1 MPATIVE
8 RKGVVMNKYTSL
20 FMISIL
26 FIGMTTIGFE
36 RAGAAGNITLSPT
49 SGPPGSTVTVNGS
62 GFPANTANIAVVF
75 DSQFL
80 AEVNANSN
88 GAFTVSVTIPT
99 SATVGSH
106 TISANYGSGDLPKA
120 TFTVTS
126 PQTSISLSPTSGT
139 AGTSVTI
146 SGSNFGASKTI
157 TIKFDNNP
165 ITTSPSTVTTTS
177 TGTFS
182 ATITIPNTASAG
194 SHIITATDNSS
205 PALSAS
211 ATFTVGATTS
221 GVTLS
226 PTSGPTG
233 TVVTVS
239 GSNFAINTSIT
250 INFDN
255 SPLKTVVSSNTG
267 SFSTTITIPNNA
279 IQGSH
284 IVSATDGTK
293 TESATFAVVV
303 TAITISPTSGIA
315 GSTVTVSGSG
325 FTTGAS
331 VTIKFD
337 STTRA
342 TTPSNIVASASGS
355 FSATITIPNTASTG
369 NHIIE
374 VSDTTGKTASATFN
388 VLLSGKITLSPDTG
402 NRGASITV
410 TGSDFSPNSQ
420 ITIKFEGTTLT
431 TTPALVTTSASG
443 TFTATI
449 KIPVTPDTGPKTITA
464 TDASGR
470 IGTATFT
477 IAAGG
482 VITLSPNTGT
492 SGTEVTVT
500 GSNFNANS
508 KIRIEFNEILVTT
521 RPSSVVTG
529 DDGRFVAKF
538 DVPAGIGVGVHLVI
552 VTDASG
558 RLGTATFSTEGS
570 AAERITLSPTSA
582 SVGSIVTITGSGFAA
597 STAVTVKLDGAAI
610 TTSPASVTTSSTGT
624 FTATITI
631 PSLAAGSHT
640 VSVTVGTR
648 TANATFTLTEGQ
660 GGSTISITPTSGTVG
675 TAVTVT
681 GSGFLPNKGIT
692 INLDGSLIAT
702 GVTSA
707 TGTFNALFT
716 ILATV
721 TTGPHTIAV
730 SDGSSTASATLSV
743 IGAGSGIVNVSQLK
757 VVDQTGAT
765 LSSPSMGMQIL
776 IQSDVRNNLSTD
788 QQFSYIVQIKNSQ
801 GATIMISW
809 MTGTLPAGK
818 QYAVAQSWLVE
829 NTGEYTAEVFV
840 WQSISNPVILAPMQK
855 INFSVR

>member
-1 MPATIVE
+1 M
-8 RKGVVMNKYTSL
+8 
-20 FMISIL
+20 
-26 FIGMTTIGFE
+26 GFE
-36 RAGAAGNITLSPT
+36 RADAAGSISLSPN
-49 SGPPGSTVTVNGS
+49 SGPPGSTITVNGS
-62 GFPANTANIAVVF
+62 GFPANTQNIAILF

-88 GAFTVSVTIPT
+88 GAFTVAVTIPT

-106 TISANYGSGDLPKA
+106 QISANYGTGDIPKA

-126 PQTSISLSPTSGT
+126 PQASISLSPTSGT
-139 AGTSVTI
+139 AGTTVTV
-146 SGSNFGASKTI
+146 SGTNFGTSKTI
-157 TIKFDNNP
+157 TIKLDNNN
-165 ITTSPSTVTTTS
+165 ITTTPTTVTSTT

-182 ATITIPNTASAG
+182 ATITIPTTTTVGA
-194 SHIITATDNSS
+194 HTITATDGT
-205 PALSAS
+205 LTAS
-211 ATFTVGATTS
+211 ATFTVLGS
-221 GVTLS
+221 GITLS
-226 PTSGPTG
+226 PTGGPTG

-239 GSNFAINTSIT
+239 GVNFAANAAIT
-250 INFDN
+250 IKFDN
-255 SPLKTVVSSNTG
+255 GDIATNPATITSTSTG
-267 SFSTTITIPNNA
+267 SFSATITIPTTA
-279 IQGSH
+279 AVGSH
-284 IVSATDGTK
+284 TVSATDGTK
-293 TESATFAVVV
+293 TESATFTVAV
-303 TAITISPTSGIA
+303 TAITLSPTSGIA
-315 GSTVTVSGSG
+315 GSTVTVTGSG
-325 FTTGAS
+325 FVSGAS
-331 VTIKFD
+331 ITIRFD
-337 STTRA
+337 SSILA
-342 TTPSNIVASASGS
+342 TTPSSIVASTSGS
-355 FSATITIPNTASTG
+355 FSATVTIPPTATTG
-369 NHIIE
+369 NHVIE

-420 ITIKFEGTTLT
+420 ITIKFEGTTLA
-431 TTPALVTTSASG
+431 TTPALVTTSSTG

-470 IGTATFT
+470 IGTAIFT

-508 KIRIEFNEILVTT
+508 QIRIEFNEILVTT
-521 RPSSVVTG
+521 RPSSVITG
-529 DDGRFVAKF
+529 EDGRFTAKF

-582 SVGSIVTITGSGFAA
+582 SVGSIVTITGNGFAA
-597 STAVTVKLDGAAI
+597 NTAVSVKLDGAAI
-610 TTSPASVTTSSTGT
+610 TTSPASVTTTSTGT

-631 PSLAAGSHT
+631 PSLTAGSHT
-640 VSVTVGTR
+640 VSVTVGTK

-743 IGAGSGIVNVSQLK
+743 IGAGSGVVNISQLK

-788 QQFSYIVQIKNSQ
+788 QQFSYIVQIKNSL

-840 WQSISNPVILAPMQK
+840 WQSISNPVILSPMQK